1 MNKKHLVLHHDDR
14 STDFLKP
21 IYAHLSSKTVVHYSV
36 DVDVRALIR
45 SHERVIMLGHGYP
58 GGLFY
63 MIDESHA
70 GLLRQKKDN
79 IYIWCHADQYVKK
92 HGLSGMTTGMFISE
106 TSEALC
112 YGIGV
117 KVCARGAVERSND
130 LFARLVA
137 EKITADLPALHEH
150 VMEGYQIQACP
161 IIEYNR
167 ERLQLIEATA
177 PQATLS

>member
-1 MNKKHLVLHHDDR
+1 MKKKHLVLHHSDP
-14 STDFLKP
+14 STDFLKQV
-21 IYAHLSSKTVVHYSV
+21 YAKIPSKTVVHYSV

-58 GGLFY
+58 GGLFF
-63 MIDESHA
+63 MINDSHA
-70 GLLRQKKDN
+70 ALLRQKKDN

-112 YGIGV
+112 CGIGV
-117 KVCARGAVERSND
+117 KQCARGAVERSNE

-137 EKITADLPALHEH
+137 EKITADLHVLHEH
-150 VMEGYQIQACP
+150 VIKGYQIQACP
-161 IIEYNR
+161 IIQYNR

-177 PQATLS
+177 TRATLS

>member
-1 MNKKHLVLHHDDR
+1 MEKKHLILHHNDR

-21 IYAHLSSKTVVHYSV
+21 IYAHLSSKTVVHHSV
-36 DVDVRALIR
+36 DVDVRALIH

-63 MIDESHA
+63 MIDDSHA
-70 GLLRQKKDN
+70 ALLRQKKDN
-79 IYIWCHADQYVKK
+79 IYIWCHADQYVKR

-112 YGIGV
+112 CGIAMKQCG
-117 KVCARGAVERSND
+117 RGLVERSND

-137 EKITADLPALHEH
+137 EKITAELPDLHEH
-150 VMEGYQIQACP
+150 VMEGYRVPACP
-161 IIEYNR
+161 IIQYNR
-167 ERLQLIEATA
+167 ERLLLIQATEAS
-177 PQATLS
+177 ATLS